1 MRRRHRRT
9 LEAIYRRP
17 PPAGIRWD
25 DIESLL
31 LACGATIVE
40 RGGSRVRVELNGVAT
55 VFHRPHPQPYTDKG
69 AVTSMWQFLRKA
81 GIAPDRV

>member
-1 MRRRHRRT
+1 M
-9 LEAIYRRP
+9 IYRRP

-40 RGGSRVRVELNGVAT
+40 RSGSRVHVELNGVMT
-55 VFHRPHPQPYTDKG
+55 VFHRPHPRPETDK
-69 AVTSMWQFLRKA
+69 AVVTAMWQFLRKA